1 MPKYL
6 EYQFNLTPGQAAM
19 VVGCLSVPAGAGGTL
34 AGGYLLKRLN
44 LDRTGAIK
52 LYLFCQAIIIPLY
65 FGFLIHCPTPPIQGV
80 NYFNATGEYNKYC
93 VHCLGYNCLNLIVK
107 EPLDILTRGN
117 ILSQ

>member
-1 MPKYL
+1 MIAGTAAFMPKYL

-34 AGGYLLKRLN
+34 VGGYLLKRLS

-80 NYFNATGEYNKYC
+80 NYFNATGMQ
-93 VHCLGYNCLNLIVK
+93 L
-107 EPLDILTRGN
+107 
-117 ILSQ
+117 QF